1 MSAGYLY
8 PNATVTS
15 STGEVPVEA
24 LNKELEEIGSIF
36 RIEDDGSIWMDSNEI
51 SIWYENH
58 LRDLGNVIRK
68 HGCSLDGFFTHEDA
82 NLYRVEIHIE
92 DGVVLVDEEGI
103 DEFLTLSNEK
113 LRELKRE
120 LKREL

>member
-8 PNATVTS
+8 PNCMVTS
-15 STGEVPVEA
+15 PSGEVPVKT
-24 LNKELEEIGSIF
+24 LNRDLGKLGSIF
-36 RIEDDGSIWMDSNEI
+36 RIEDDGTIEMDSNEV

-58 LRDLGNVIRK
+58 LWDLMDVLLKR
-68 HGCSLDGFFTHEDA
+68 GCSLDGFFTHEDA
-82 NLYRVEIHIE
+82 NLSRVEIHID
-92 DGVVLVDEEGI
+92 DGIIRIDEESV

-120 LKREL
+120 L

>member
-15 STGEVPVEA
+15 STGEVPVET
-24 LNKELEEIGSIF
+24 LNEELEELGSIF

-58 LRDLGNVIRK
+58 LRDLGNVLLK
-68 HGCSLDGFFTHEDA
+68 HGCAIDGFFTHEDA
-82 NLYRVEIHIE
+82 SLSRVEVHIV
-92 DGVVLVDEEGI
+92 DGTVCIDEESV
-103 DEFLTLSNEK
+103 DEFLALSIER

-120 LKREL
+120 L